1 MKLMRGAVTVL
12 VGLAMGILARGA
24 SAVEERVELFNG
36 KDLTNF
42 YTFVKG
48 RGKGADPKGV
58 FTVQDGMLR
67 ISGEEY
73 GCVTTEEEFD
83 NYRLIV
89 EFKWGDET
97 HAPRQTRAR
106 DSGVLIHSTGE
117 DGGYA
122 GTWMHSLECQVI
134 EGGTGDFIVV
144 GDGSE
149 NYSLTTT
156 ARVEKD
162 QNGREA
168 RFFDTGG
175 TSVTLTGGRMN
186 WWGRDPGWVD
196 ALGFRGMRDVE
207 KPAGEW
213 NRLEVIAEGET
224 INVLL
229 NGTKVNEATR
239 CVPTRGRIQVQSEGA
254 ELFVRKVELLP
265 LDGEG
270 SADARK

>member
-1 MKLMRGAVTVL
+1 MNLMRAAIMTMTAVAAAALAQGAW
-12 VGLAMGILARGA
+12 
-24 SAVEERVELFNG
+24 AVEKRVELFNG

-48 RGKGADPKGV
+48 RGKGVDPKGV
-58 FTVQDGMLR
+58 FTVRDKMLR

-73 GCVTTEEEFD
+73 GCVTTEEEYE

-97 HAPRQTRAR
+97 HAPRTTRAR
-106 DSGVLIHSTGE
+106 DSGVLVHSTGE

-122 GTWMHSLECQVI
+122 GTWMHSIECQVI

-156 ARVEKD
+156 ARVETD

-175 TSVTLTGGRMN
+175 TSVTLTTGRMN

-229 NGTKVNEATR
+229 NGTKVNEAKK
-239 CVPTRGRIQVQSEGA
+239 CVPTRGRIQLQSEGA
-254 ELFVRKVELLP
+254 ELFVRRVELIP
-265 LDGEG
+265 LGEKVQGDG
-270 SADARK
+270 R